1 MTHRDLWPDEDE
13 EPPSEIGRLIEQ
25 IGRELRAE
33 LAPERAREWNR
44 MVKEVFGAARHRRC
58 Q

>member
-33 LAPERAREWNR
+33 LDPEWAREWNK
-44 MVKEVFGAARHRRC
+44 MVKEVFGAARHRGSE
-58 Q
+58 